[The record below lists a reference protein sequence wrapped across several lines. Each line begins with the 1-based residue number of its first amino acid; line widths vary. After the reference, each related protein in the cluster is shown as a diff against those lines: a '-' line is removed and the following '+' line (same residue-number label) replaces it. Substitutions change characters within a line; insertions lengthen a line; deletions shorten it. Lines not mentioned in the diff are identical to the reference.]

1 MGSGSRLYVCVGW
14 LVIAGSACTSERPR
28 PEPAAGAP
36 HADVDLAH
44 VPHVQQQPRFG
55 GEAAATMAL
64 LALGHDVD
72 QDHVFDRA
80 GVDPLE
86 ARGANADELAR
97 ALGDMGFDVGQTT
110 IPLGPGGAEEQL
122 AALHADLERGV
133 PSIVEL
139 AAATGGVGERHFVLV
154 VGYEGNGDRIRHHDP
169 ARADGADLA
178 MARREFLARWQHA
191 PDDGPPSVARIRLAP
206 GRADLVV
213 SPPSATPTQ
222 ADYAQHIIALEPR
235 LEAGMTVLLRPPFVI
250 IGDAERSRV
259 EETARSVVW
268 LAANDYE
275 KHYFHTPPPITEVWI
290 FRSSE
295 TYAYH
300 TRRLGGRPAP
310 TAFGFYDPAAHAVYA
325 NLATGGGTLLHELV
339 HPYMRASIPDCPP
352 WYNEGMGSLFESAGI
367 RNGRL
372 AGGLNWRLNGL
383 KRAIRKNRLRP
394 LADLLDLGS
403 ARFHGH
409 DYTENYAVARYLVF
423 YLQEHAMLD
432 PFHKSFLLHH
442 SRDPSGRRTL
452 ERTLGESLE
461 RFERHWRN
469 WILQLDQQPVFL
481 TFRDPELVRGQRWR
495 F

>member
-1 MGSGSRLYVCVGW
+1 
-14 LVIAGSACTSERPR
+14 
-28 PEPAAGAP
+28 
-36 HADVDLAH
+36 
-44 VPHVQQQPRFG
+44 
-55 GEAAATMAL
+55 
-64 LALGHDVD
+64 
-72 QDHVFDRA
+72 
-80 GVDPLE
+80 
-86 ARGANADELAR
+86 
-97 ALGDMGFDVGQTT
+97 
-110 IPLGPGGAEEQL
+110 
-122 AALHADLERGV
+122 
-133 PSIVEL
+133 
-139 AAATGGVGERHFVLV
+139 
-154 VGYEGNGDRIRHHDP
+154 
-169 ARADGADLA
+169 
-178 MARREFLARWQHA
+178 MARRDFLTRWPHTT
-191 PDDGPPSVARIRLAP
+191 DDGPPSVTRIRLAP
-206 GRADLVV
+206 GPAPLVV
-213 SPPSATPTQ
+213 SPPSATPPQ
-222 ADYAQHIIALEPR
+222 ADYAHPLLAREPR

-290 FRSSE
+290 FRSGE

-300 TRRLGGRPAP
+300 TQRLTGRPAP
-310 TAFGFYDPAAHAVYA
+310 TAFGFYDPAAHALYA
-325 NLATGGGTLLHELV
+325 NLAAGSGTLLHELV

-352 WYNEGMGSLFESAGI
+352 WYNEGMGSLFESAGV

-383 KRAIRKNRLRP
+383 KRAIRNNRLGP
-394 LADLLDLGS
+394 LTDLLARGPT
-403 ARFHGH
+403 RFHGLDH
-409 DYTENYAVARYLVF
+409 AESYAAARYLVF
-423 YLQEHAMLD
+423 YLQEHALLD
-432 PFHKSFLLHH
+432 PFHRSFLLHH